1 MLFIVSPYG
10 FCFNLISLSLSYMA
24 ARMHGEKLYIYE
36 KANSISPKVHIFR
49 DILEPNPNIEFI
61 ETLHGYEKEKQYYE
75 IRDGLTIGKYF
86 TRKEKRDL
94 TKECLV
100 LNRATMAK
108 LGDLSTYDVAVHC
121 RTGDKLTW
129 DEMKEISLDA
139 YIEKVAA
146 IEGLGSERS
155 VFLMTDNGQVVSD
168 FKKKAPSTWH
178 IFSYTDERVEAYD
191 QHKFND
197 KSAKQKVADIY
208 QLLKELE
215 TAKKC
220 RHFVGTASSNVG
232 VYIILTHTGTY
243 GVDFFPVSLDKHVE
257 LFFGADAP
265 DAVAAPATKID

>member
-1 MLFIVSPYG
+1 
-10 FCFNLISLSLSYMA
+10 
-24 ARMHGEKLYIYE
+24 MHGEKLYIYE
-36 KANSISPKVHIFR
+36 KSNSISPKVHIFR
-49 DILEPNPNIEFI
+49 DILEPNENIEFI
-61 ETLHGYEKEKQYYE
+61 ETLQGYEKEGIYDEK
-75 IRDGLTIGKYF
+75 RDAIIINKYF

-94 TKECLV
+94 TKECLR
-100 LNRATMAK
+100 LNAMTIAK
-108 LGDLSTYDVAVHC
+108 LGDLPTYDVAVHC

-129 DEMKEISLDA
+129 GEMQEISLDA

-146 IEGLGSERS
+146 IEGLGPERS

-197 KSAKQKVADIY
+197 KSAKQKIADIY

-220 RHFVGTASSNVG
+220 RHFVGTATSNVG

-243 GVDFFPVSLDKHVE
+243 GVDFFPVSLDTSVE
-257 LFFGADAP
+257 LFFAADGDGDATGAV
-265 DAVAAPATKID
+265 VASAPATKID